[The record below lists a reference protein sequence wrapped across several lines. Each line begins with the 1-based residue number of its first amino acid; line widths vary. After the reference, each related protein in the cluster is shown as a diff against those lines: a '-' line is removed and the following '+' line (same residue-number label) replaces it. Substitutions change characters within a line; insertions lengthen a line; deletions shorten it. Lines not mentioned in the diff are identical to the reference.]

1 MGAAVADDGFDFR
14 PGAQIPLL
22 GGGGQTA
29 ATNALASAAYRD
41 GGKDS
46 KLDKILTA
54 NNENH
59 PATVKPR
66 RSPSSSPASARP
78 SAAPW
83 RPARSGPAA
92 SH

>member
-14 PGAQIPLL
+14 PGAQVPLQ

-46 KLDKILTA
+46 KLADILGA
-54 NNENH
+54 NSENH
-59 PATVKPR
+59 PATVKPPKI
-66 RSPSSSPASARP
+66 SSSSPASARP
-78 SAAPW
+78 SAGPW
-83 RPARSGPAA
+83 RPAPSVRAA
-92 SH
+92 SR